1 MKIGT
6 RAARRGTAIATHWV
20 SLLFFIL
27 RNVSSR
33 VCFRLYKHWQS
44 GHLFRMIFGFNNYSP
59 GVLNILSAD
68 AREALLAIGRRFSF
82 SDGQLVQSR
91 GHVAL
96 DLAIVLKGG
105 LRMMTLGADGSAL
118 LTAVFGPGQ
127 QINEVTL
134 FAKAARTHDVVAV
147 GETELL
153 TLTQTEYQR
162 FSEQHPEIVHAL
174 LVSNVHRVHQLV
186 EALNDLRALPKA
198 VVLARVLLKNA
209 RHQRGTSSTNC
220 VELGLTQDDVAMFLG
235 VSRAYLNKVLGGLSE
250 LGLIKVSYRKIA
262 VLDLTALETWIQD
275 HLTYDPVELFEAR
288 DAPAGK

>member
-1 MKIGT
+1 
-6 RAARRGTAIATHWV
+6 
-20 SLLFFIL
+20 
-27 RNVSSR
+27 
-33 VCFRLYKHWQS
+33 
-44 GHLFRMIFGFNNYSP
+44 
-59 GVLNILSAD
+59 
-68 AREALLAIGRRFSF
+68 
-82 SDGQLVQSR
+82 
-91 GHVAL
+91 
-96 DLAIVLKGG
+96 
-105 LRMMTLGADGSAL
+105 MMTLGADGSAL